1 MPSDRLNGM
10 TTISKSLLIVV
21 YKTVVSQRSCLK
33 CEWLVRNIFAKKKIL
48 FREKILIM
56 SQIFEKSFEIFALIL
71 TLFGENFKKY
81 QMAAE

>member
-21 YKTVVSQRSCLK
+21 YKTVVSQRRCLK
-33 CEWLVRNIFAKKKIL
+33 CEWLVRNIFAKKIL
-48 FREKILIM
+48 FREIILIM
-56 SQIFEKSFEIFALIL
+56 NQIFEKSFEIFALIL